1 VESINLFT
9 TVTWVIP
16 SAVVLSGA
24 GAGDAMR
31 ESASMRV
38 TSIGGG
44 PGGLYAAILLK
55 TAAAHE
61 VTVYE
66 RNAPDD
72 TFGFGVVFS
81 AATLRELEAAD
92 AESFQRLWDASARW
106 DPVEVRYGGQRI
118 RAHGNR
124 FAAVSRHR
132 LLRILQ
138 DRAKEVGVDLRFC
151 TEVDDLHAHLAD
163 ADLVLGADGINS
175 LVRQRF
181 EDVFS
186 PSLTREGSKFIWLG
200 TTQRFD
206 AFTFIFEASDAGTFQ
221 AHIYPFSEDL
231 STFIVE
237 CTEDTWRAAGLD
249 AVDPATL
256 PPGASDRASIAHL
269 QELFADHLDGHE
281 LVANNSKWLDWTTVR
296 NATWHH
302 RNVVLLGDAA
312 HTAHFSI
319 GSGTKLALEDAIALT
334 EALRTEPDVEAALK
348 AYESARKPSVEGIQR
363 AAAESLDWFA
373 RYRRY
378 WGFEPPQFTYSLLTR
393 SSRVDYEN
401 TRRRDPELVHQLDR
415 WFAGHAPDLDAPSLV
430 APPPPAFTPLPV
442 GPTTLPNRL
451 ALLVR
456 AEPAGRDGRPTR
468 ELLAELQRSARAGVG
483 LVLVDGV
490 AIEAESR
497 LTPTDAGLYD
507 DAQEAAWRD
516 ALAAF
521 RDEAPNARVGLR
533 LRHAGPRGAV
543 APRTRGSDLPLA
555 PHEAWPLVAAS
566 EGAYSPIGQPAVALS
581 ETGMAAVRDAFAAA
595 AERAARAGVDA
606 LELHAAHGE
615 LLASFLSPLTNR
627 REDAYGGDV
636 HARLRFP
643 LEVLDA
649 VRAVWPHD
657 RLLSVL
663 FAASDLQPRGL
674 AVADALTIAR
684 EFRGRGADLLHV
696 VAGQTTPRSRPD
708 YRTGFNGRWSDLV
721 RNEAGGPVMTS
732 GNLPTIGDVN
742 HLLMAGRADV
752 CVLGLP
758 LPPTPSWLTTEAHV
772 PALRRR

>member
-1 VESINLFT
+1 VK
-9 TVTWVIP
+9 
-16 SAVVLSGA
+16 
-24 GAGDAMR
+24 
-31 ESASMRV
+31 V

-44 PGGLYAAILLK
+44 PGGLYSAILLK
-55 TAAAHE
+55 AADPSHE

-92 AESFQRLWDASARW
+92 ADSFQRLWDASARW

-124 FAAVSRHR
+124 FAAISRHR

-138 DRAKEVGVDLRFC
+138 ERAKEVDVDLRFH
-151 TEVDDLHAHLAD
+151 TEVDDLDAHLAD

-175 LVRQRF
+175 MVRRRF

-186 PSLTREGSKFIWLG
+186 PRLTREGSKFIWLG

-206 AFTFIFEASDAGTFQ
+206 AFTFIFEAADAGTFQ
-221 AHIYPFSEDL
+221 AHIYPFSEEL

-249 AVDPATL
+249 AVDPSTL
-256 PPGASDRASIAHL
+256 APGESDHDSIAHL
-269 QELFADHLDGHE
+269 QQLFADHLDGHE

-296 NATWHH
+296 NDTWHH
-302 RNVVLLGDAA
+302 GNVVLLGDAA

-334 EALRTEPDVEAALK
+334 DALRTEPDVEAALK

-401 TRRRDPELVHQLDR
+401 TRRRDPELIHQLDR
-415 WFAGHAPDLDAPSLV
+415 WFAGHAPDLDAPSLL
-430 APPPPAFTPLPV
+430 APAPPAFTPLHV
-442 GPTTLPNRL
+442 GPATVPNRL

-456 AEPAGRDGRPTR
+456 AEPAGSDGMPTR
-468 ELLAELQRSARAGVG
+468 ELLGQLQRDARAGAG

-490 AIEAESR
+490 AVTADAR
-497 LTPTDAGLYD
+497 LTPSDVGLYD
-507 DAQEAAWRD
+507 DDHEVAWRD
-516 ALAAF
+516 AVDAFHGAADGTF
-521 RDEAPNARVGLR
+521 VGVR

-543 APRTRGSDLPLA
+543 HPRTRGSDLPL
-555 PHEAWPLVAAS
+555 PPRRGWPLVAAS
-566 EGAYSPIGQPAVALS
+566 DGAYSPVGRPASALD
-581 ETGMAAVRDAFAAA
+581 EEGLAAIRTAFTDAAT
-595 AERAARAGVDA
+595 RAARAGADV
-606 LELHAAHGE
+606 LELQAAHGE

-636 HARLRFP
+636 HGRLRFP
-643 LEVLDA
+643 LEVVDA
-649 VRAVWPHD
+649 VRDAWPTD
-657 RLLSVL
+657 RLLSVA
-663 FAASDLQPRGL
+663 FSASDLQPRGL
-674 AVADALTIAR
+674 TPADALTIAR
-684 EFRGRGADLLHV
+684 ELRAHGVDLLHV
-696 VAGQTTPRSRPD
+696 VAGQTTPRSRPE
-708 YRTGFNGRWSDLV
+708 YATGFNSRWSDV
-721 RNEAGGPVMTS
+721 IRNEAGGTVMTS

-742 HLLMAGRADV
+742 HVLMAGRADL

-758 LPPTPSWLTTEAHV
+758 LPPTPDWLRHEAHV
-772 PALRRR
+772 PPLARR

>member
-1 VESINLFT
+1 
-9 TVTWVIP
+9 
-16 SAVVLSGA
+16 
-24 GAGDAMR
+24 
-31 ESASMRV
+31 MRV

-44 PGGLYAAILLK
+44 PGGLYAALLLK
-55 TAAAHE
+55 LADPSHE
-61 VTVYE
+61 VTVLE

-92 AESFQRLWDASARW
+92 ADSFQRLWDASARW
-106 DPVEVRYGGQRI
+106 DPVEVRYGGQHI

-124 FAAVSRHR
+124 FAAISRHR

-138 DRAKEVGVDLRFC
+138 ERAKEVGVDLRFH
-151 TEVDDLHAHLAD
+151 TEVDELDAHLD
-163 ADLVLGADGINS
+163 EADLVLGADGINS
-175 LVRQRF
+175 LVRRRF
-181 EDVFS
+181 EDVFC
-186 PSLTREGSKFIWLG
+186 PQLTREGSKFIWLG

-206 AFTFIFEASDAGTFQ
+206 AFTFIFEAAEAGTFQ

-249 AVDPATL
+249 AIDPASL
-256 PPGASDRASIAHL
+256 APGESDHASITRL
-269 QELFADHLDGHE
+269 QELFADHLDGHG

-319 GSGTKLALEDAIALT
+319 GSGTKLALEDAIALAD
-334 EALRTEPDVEAALK
+334 ALATEPDLEAALK
-348 AYESARKPSVEGIQR
+348 AYESARKPSADGIQR

-415 WFAGHAPDLDAPSLV
+415 WFAGHASGAEAGSLL
-430 APPPPAFTPLPV
+430 APPPPAFTALPV
-442 GPTTLPNRL
+442 GRVTLPNRL
-451 ALLVR
+451 ALLIR
-456 AEPAGRDGRPTR
+456 AEPAGTDGRPSR
-468 ELLAELQRSARAGVG
+468 ELLTELQQSARAGAG

-490 AIEAESR
+490 AVGADAR
-497 LTPTDAGLYD
+497 RTPTDAGLYD
-507 DAQEAAWRD
+507 DDHETTWRQAVD
-516 ALAAF
+516 AF
-521 RDEAPNARVGLR
+521 RETAPDARLGLR
-533 LRHAGPRGAV
+533 VRHAGPRGAA
-543 APRTRGSDLPLA
+543 APRTAGSDLPL
-555 PHEAWPLVAAS
+555 PPPRAWPLVAAS
-566 EGAYSPIGQPAVALS
+566 DSTYSPVGQPATALDEPGMVAI
-581 ETGMAAVRDAFAAA
+581 RDAFMAA
-595 AERAARAGVDA
+595 AERAARAGIDA

-627 REDAYGGDV
+627 RDDAYGGDV
-636 HARLRFP
+636 HGRLRFP

-649 VRAVWPHD
+649 VRAVWPED
-657 RLLSVL
+657 RLLSVV
-663 FAASDLQPRGL
+663 FSASDLQPRGL
-674 AVADALTIAR
+674 TADDARTIAR
-684 EFRGRGADLLHV
+684 ELRAHGADLLHV
-696 VAGQTTPRSRPD
+696 VAGQTTPRSRPE
-708 YRTGFNGRWSDLV
+708 YGTGFNSRWSDLV
-721 RNEAGGPVMTS
+721 RNEAGGPVITS
-732 GNLPTIGDVN
+732 GHLPTIGDVN
-742 HLLMAGRADV
+742 HVLMAGRADA

-758 LPPTPSWLTTEAHV
+758 LLPSPAWLMTEAHV
-772 PALRRR
+772 PALTRC